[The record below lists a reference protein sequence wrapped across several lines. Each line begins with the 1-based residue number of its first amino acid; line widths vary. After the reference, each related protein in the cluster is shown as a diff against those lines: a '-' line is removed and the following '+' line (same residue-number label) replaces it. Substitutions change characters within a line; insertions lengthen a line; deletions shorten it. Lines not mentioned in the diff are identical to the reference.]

1 MAMPHLGM
9 SDLSRERPARRRGAA
24 SPTVIAIAAA
34 MILVGGSIR
43 RAAAAVPF
51 WERAA
56 EPTRSRMDRLTA
68 EADMLLA
75 SQPRSPEK
83 LARAEGLIR
92 DALASAP
99 DDFRALMLLAELS
112 VRAGRPAEALAA
124 LERACPRAPQGA
136 GATACWFQ
144 LGVERSRQGRLGEA
158 VLAYE
163 RLIALGDADATT
175 HANLAE
181 LLMAEGRLVEAT
193 ARYREAIRLETPAAG
208 AARIEPPHSLT
219 LATYGLAVALDRAGQ
234 AEAAREMMARA
245 LLLDPK
251 HATLTAAEQPG
262 ADVFFVPDG
271 DVYYYLGLAAEVAG
285 DSDGG
290 AAAFQEFLRRR
301 PRAASAGRAR
311 AHLDALLA
319 DAGVAPRAGR
329 SPSLRVAAVGTVR
342 ADGPIPA
349 PLVDAAWRA
358 APHMLDACLADA
370 VSTGALAP
378 REGVRLAIELAFDE
392 RGAVAEASVKAPAA
406 IDASFAR
413 CAESAVKGG
422 LRVPSP
428 RRARPSRA
436 RLELLIAP
444 ADAGGV

>member
-1 MAMPHLGM
+1 MPHLGM
-9 SDLSRERPARRRGAA
+9 SDASRARSGSRRVAA
-24 SPTVIAIAAA
+24 SPTVIVVAAA
-34 MILVGGSIR
+34 LALVGGGAR
-43 RAAAAVPF
+43 RVAAATPF

-56 EPTRSRMDRLTA
+56 EPARTRADRLTSDA
-68 EADMLLA
+68 EGLLA
-75 SQPRSPEK
+75 SQPRSAEK
-83 LARAEGLIR
+83 LARAEALVREALI
-92 DALASAP
+92 ATP
-99 DDFRALMLLAELS
+99 DDFRALMLLAEIS
-112 VRAGRPAEALAA
+112 ARSGRPASALAS

-158 VLAYE
+158 VVAYE
-163 RLIALGDADATT
+163 RLIALGDADATA

-181 LLMAEGRLVEAT
+181 LLMAEGRLGEA
-193 ARYREAIRLETPAAG
+193 AERYREAIRLDTPAAG

-219 LATYGLAVALDRAGQ
+219 LATYGLAVALDRAGE

-251 HATLTAAEQPG
+251 HATLSAAEQPG
-262 ADVFFVPDG
+262 ADVFFVPEG

-285 DSDGG
+285 DSDDG

-301 PRAASAGRAR
+301 PRAASASRAR
-311 AHLDALLA
+311 AHVDALMA
-319 DAGVAPRAGR
+319 DARAAGAPRAGR
-329 SPSLRVAAVGTVR
+329 APALRVADVGTVR

-358 APHMLDACLADA
+358 APNMLDGCLAEA

-378 REGVRLAIELAFDE
+378 RVGLRLALELSFDE
-392 RGAVAEASVKAPAA
+392 RGAVSDAAVKAPAA

-413 CAESAVKGG
+413 CAEAAVKGG
-422 LRVPSP
+422 LRVPRP
-428 RRARPSRA
+428 RRPRPSRA

-444 ADAGGV
+444 ADGGGV

>member
-9 SDLSRERPARRRGAA
+9 NDVSRERPAGRRVAA
-24 SPTVIAIAAA
+24 SPTVITLAAA
-34 MILVGGSIR
+34 LVLVGGGAR

-56 EPTRSRMDRLTA
+56 EPMRSRADRLTA
-68 EADMLLA
+68 EADVLLA

-92 DALASAP
+92 EALVAAS

-112 VRAGRPAEALAA
+112 VREGRPAVALAS

-181 LLMAEGRLVEAT
+181 LLMAEGRLVEA
-193 ARYREAIRLETPAAG
+193 AERYREAIRLETPAAS

-285 DSDGG
+285 DDDDG

-301 PRAASAGRAR
+301 PRSPSAGRAR
-311 AHLDALLA
+311 AHLDALV
-319 DAGVAPRAGR
+319 AGAAPRTAR

-358 APHMLDACLADA
+358 APHMLDGCLADA

-392 RGAVAEASVKAPAA
+392 RGAVAEAAVKAPAA